1 MAGPEPS
8 LLALI
13 LLSLLSGC
21 IKPEQVAEDRLA
33 PYRQPLLLTFQGDIA
48 ALGEIPRY
56 HIAVRLDAEAL
67 TLTGAMSRYDAPVNA
82 SHLIYRT
89 LTDDF
94 DTRP

>member
-1 MAGPEPS
+1 VTGPESS

-33 PYRQPLLLTFQGDIA
+33 PYRQPLLPTFQGDIA

-56 HIAVRLDAEAL
+56 RIAVRLDAEAL
-67 TLTGAMSRYDAPVNA
+67 TLTGAMSRCDALAGA
-82 SHLIYRT
+82 SHLLSNIDRR
-89 LTDDF
+89 L
-94 DTRP
+94 